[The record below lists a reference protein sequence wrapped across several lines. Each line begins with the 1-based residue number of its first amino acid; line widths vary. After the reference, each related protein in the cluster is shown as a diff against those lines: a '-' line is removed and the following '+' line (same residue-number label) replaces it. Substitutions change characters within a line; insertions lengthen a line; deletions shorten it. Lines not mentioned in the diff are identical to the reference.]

1 MICVNLEQ
9 KSLLR
14 VLFVAIP
21 DDESGE
27 TARSGAGPAP
37 HVNPCAVTPRTAPQ
51 WRGRARGNVE
61 GEAARGP
68 LARQSSGELGT
79 RRARRAVCL
88 KINLKT
94 QMYLA
99 L

>member
-27 TARSGAGPAP
+27 TARSGARPAP

-51 WRGRARGNVE
+51 RRGPARSNVE

-94 QMYLA
+94 QMSLA